1 MSSED
6 MMFASWDR
14 IILKNA
20 RSKDNK
26 EMGSIIAVDDDSIVL
41 NQDDIEYKIPKA
53 YVEGYKEN
61 AVFLGLYGKDIQ
73 YYQVT
78 DIP

>member
-1 MSSED
+1 MSNED
-6 MMFASWDR
+6 MMFEDR

-41 NQDDIEYKIPKA
+41 NHDDIEYKVPKA